1 MQGRPCAPILMHRLL
16 AILIFSLS
24 LLAELRPLT
33 ILHVN
38 DVHAQITPRP
48 DGQGGFAYLQ
58 ATLKRERADCTH
70 CIVVQAGDMVQGTA
84 VSSVFKGTPI
94 FELANLFRFDAGTL
108 GNHDFDYGPEK
119 LAGFLKIANYPIVS
133 VNLRDG
139 AGKSP
144 VKPYV
149 VIERGGLRI
158 GIIGA
163 MTDTL
168 NKLVTPQILSGMRTT
183 PAMEAIRQV
192 AAELRPK
199 VDVIVLLAHF
209 TPSEE
214 TAVLREVMDVNV
226 MVGGH
231 LHTALPK
238 LTMADDRILVRLN
251 SNATEL
257 GRLDMMFDTETK
269 KVASSTW
276 RRIAVGRNTIEP
288 DAEMAR
294 AVAGWDAKVAAM
306 MDIPIG
312 EASQVL
318 SGPAVKAWCEKVL
331 VDATKADLAYCNAGG
346 MRAAIPKGVVTVR
359 NIWDVMPFDNRIVVG
374 KVKGADLPA
383 IVKNGHE
390 FEAEKVYTL
399 ATSDFVAG
407 TSFTTLQFDDAGLM
421 VRDAMVEWVKQRKNV
436 E

>member
-1 MQGRPCAPILMHRLL
+1 MHRLL
-16 AILIFSLS
+16 AVLLFSIS

-38 DVHAQITPRP
+38 DVHAQITPRA

-58 ATLKRERADCTH
+58 ATLKRERGDCAH

-108 GNHDFDYGPEK
+108 GNHDFDYGQEK

-133 VNLRDG
+133 VNLRD
-139 AGKSP
+139 AEGKSP

-149 VIERGGLRI
+149 VLERGGLRI
-158 GIIGA
+158 GVIGA

-168 NKLVTPQILSGMRTT
+168 NKLVTPQILAGMRTI
-183 PAMEAIRQV
+183 PAIEAVRKA

-209 TPSEE
+209 TPAEE
-214 TAVLREVMDVNV
+214 AGILREVTDLNV
-226 MVGGH
+226 IVGGH
-231 LHTALPK
+231 LHAALPK
-238 LTMADDRILVRLN
+238 LTVADGRILVRLN

-269 KVASSTW
+269 KVASSNW

-306 MDIPIG
+306 MDVPIG
-312 EASQVL
+312 EATQML

-331 VDATKADLAYCNAGG
+331 VETTKADLGYCNAGG
-346 MRAAIPKGVVTVR
+346 MRAAIPKGVITVR

-374 KVKGADLPA
+374 KVKGSDLPA
-383 IVKNGHE
+383 IVRNGHE
-390 FEAEKVYTL
+390 FEAEKVYKL

-407 TSFTTLQFDDAGLM
+407 TSFTTLQFDDAGVM